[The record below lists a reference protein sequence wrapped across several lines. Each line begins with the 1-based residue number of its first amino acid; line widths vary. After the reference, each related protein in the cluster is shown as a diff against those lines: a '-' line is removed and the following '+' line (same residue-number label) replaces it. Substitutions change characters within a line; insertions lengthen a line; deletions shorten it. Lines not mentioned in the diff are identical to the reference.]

1 MNTKE
6 YLESVLEA
14 QTLDTNGDELKNLRS
29 RRKEIR
35 ELLLNAYQSPK
46 PSVRWAGS
54 MSKTTMIRDSYDGD
68 LTCYFDH
75 DDDQAGETLKE
86 IYESVRG
93 ALSDD
98 YLVEEKPSA
107 LRILSRQQENKGEYT
122 HIDVVP
128 GRFIEGSDGDVFLF
142 RKTGDKSR
150 LKTNLDVHIE
160 HIRDSG
166 VCDAIRLIKLWR
178 FQNGLEHAKTFVLE
192 LLVVDLLKNMK
203 SSSLQSQLKHTWEE
217 FRDHSASLAVTDP
230 ANPEGNDL
238 KKQLDV
244 CRDDLAKVS
253 KKTLETIEDS
263 GWEDV
268 FGPVES
274 ESGDTQARALHE
286 AIRSVAVPS
295 KPWLPK
301 G

>member
-1 MNTKE
+1 MNTKQ

-14 QTLDTNGDELKNLRS
+14 QTLDSNGDELKKLRS
-29 RRKEIR
+29 RRREIR
-35 ELLLNAYQSPK
+35 EILLSAYKSPK

-75 DDDQAGETLKE
+75 DDEQAGKTLKE
-86 IYESVRG
+86 IYESVRD

-107 LRILSRQQENKGEYT
+107 LRILSRQKETKGEYT

-128 GRFIEGSDGDVFLF
+128 GRFIEGNDGDVFLF
-142 RKTGDKSR
+142 RKSGDKSR

-178 FQNGLEHAKTFVLE
+178 FQNGLDHAKTFVLE
-192 LLVVDLLKNMK
+192 LLVVDILENKK
-203 SSSLQSQLKHTWEE
+203 SLSLQSQLKHVWEE
-217 FRDHSASLAVTDP
+217 FRDHSASLSVKDP
-230 ANPEGNDL
+230 ANPEGNAL
-238 KKQLDV
+238 KTQLDD
-244 CRDDLAKVS
+244 CRDDLASVAKR
-253 KKTLETIEDS
+253 TLKTIEDD
-263 GWEDV
+263 GWEAV

-274 ESGDTQARALHE
+274 ETEEAKAAALHD
-286 AIRSVAVPS
+286 AIRNVAVPN
-295 KPWLPK
+295 KPWLQRD
-301 G
+301 